1 MKKIL
6 IAAAVGMLVA
16 GHVAAQESP
25 WLVRARV
32 VNLQMANDTTGTVN
46 ALNVNV
52 NDKTIPEVDIT
63 YFINKNVAAE
73 LILTVPQSQTVYA
86 GSASLGTF
94 KHLPPTLTL
103 QYHFTDLGAY
113 KPYVGAGLNYTKI
126 SGVDLKNG
134 STVLQLDSHSY
145 GAALQA
151 GVDIPLDKQ
160 WSLNFDVK
168 KVYIK
173 TDVYAAGASLG
184 TLKLDPVLVGVGVG
198 YRF

>member
-25 WLVRARV
+25 WLVRARAV
-32 VNLQMANDTTGTVN
+32 QLNMANKDSTG
-46 ALNVNV
+46 LNLNV
-52 NDKTIPEVDIT
+52 NDKTIGEVDVS
-63 YFINKNVAAE
+63 YFLNKNVAAE
-73 LILTVPQSQTVYA
+73 LILTLPQRQTVYA
-86 GSASLGTF
+86 GAAGIGSF

-126 SGVDLKNG
+126 TGTNLTTGHK
-134 STVLQLDSHSY
+134 LDDSSY
-145 GAALQA
+145 GAAFQA
-151 GVDIPLDKQ
+151 GVDVPLTKQ
-160 WSLNFDVK
+160 VSLNFDVK

-173 TDVYAAGASLG
+173 TDVYTSAGVNAG
-184 TLKLDPVLVGVGVG
+184 TLKLDPVLFGVGVG